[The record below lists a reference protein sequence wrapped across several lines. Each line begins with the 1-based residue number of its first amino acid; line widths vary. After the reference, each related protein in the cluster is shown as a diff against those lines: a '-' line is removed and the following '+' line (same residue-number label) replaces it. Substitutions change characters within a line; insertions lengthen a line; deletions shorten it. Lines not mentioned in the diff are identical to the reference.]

1 METVIAIRIEERRK
15 KAQEVQKLL
24 TGFSGIIE
32 TRLGLKRDDG
42 GVIILDV
49 NGGEKAV
56 EELDHF
62 DSKEDIHTVECHGG
76 GRMFPL
82 DQELDTVFN
91 QSLLELVRNVEKTGL
106 GVTE

>member
-32 TRLGLKRDDG
+32 TRLGLKREDG

-49 NGGEKAV
+49 NGVEKAV
-56 EELDHF
+56 REFKKKLRKVEGVQLEELSF
-62 DSKEDIHTVECHGG
+62 D
-76 GRMFPL
+76 
-82 DQELDTVFN
+82 
-91 QSLLELVRNVEKTGL
+91 
-106 GVTE
+106 